1 MAIQINGNGT
11 ITGISVGGLPDGIV
25 DTDMIANSA
34 VTTAKSS
41 GLGTS
46 TRTVGS
52 AITLSNQSNVDFTGF
67 GTIKRFD
74 IMLNAV
80 SCSNSTNWGIKIGTG
95 GSVDSSGYRVQCGY
109 LLSNSN
115 IADAN
120 SGGFFTKGLADSNY
134 SNNGIFRFVNVHH
147 QTGSKWYCDAIIT
160 EYSTTNYTFYVKG
173 YRTLS
178 GALDIIRVLPIAG
191 TFDSGELRLVTYSD

>member
-52 AITLSNQSNVDFTGF
+52 AITLSNQSSVDFTGF

-74 IMLNAV
+74 ILLNAV
-80 SCSNSTNWGIKIGTG
+80 SLGNGSDWGVRIGTG
-95 GSVDSSGYRVQCGY
+95 GSVDTSGYRAQSGY
-109 LLSNSN
+109 LISNSN
-115 IADAN
+115 IAEDN
-120 SGGFFTKGLADSNY
+120 TGGFFTKGLANSAY
-134 SNNGIFRFVNVHH
+134 SNNGLFRFVNVHH
-147 QTGSKWYCDAIIT
+147 QTGTKWYCDAIIT

-178 GALDIIRVLPIAG
+178 GALDIIQVVPESG
-191 TFDSGELRLVTYSD
+191 SFDSGELRLVTYSD